1 MGCFVGR
8 NIKARSGHHSSYREL
23 KEKRGLS
30 VSQSARQTD
39 HVHMGLSLSLLLMS
53 LFVSQRYSGS
63 ILWLDLVLGRNLHEY
78 INIYSYINILYTD
91 NICLV
96 ITKTLKRH

>member
-30 VSQSARQTD
+30 VSQTD
-39 HVHMGLSLSLLLMS
+39 HVHIGLSLLLMS

-78 INIYSYINILYTD
+78 INIYSSTNILY
-91 NICLV
+91 I
-96 ITKTLKRH
+96 